1 MDRIEQSQLACCS
14 PLSRPGSALTDVN
27 RGGETGSSSQS
38 QCSDDDQSSR
48 INLLLQDSE
57 SLTRDQINVVE
68 LSIAVLHQ
76 DIVRARKLAK
86 KLEGIDID
94 ELWREVAQIEAS
106 KSPEVEMLAGPLHH
120 AAQSAYKPM
129 CKLLIT
135 QCRCDVNAST
145 IDSCMTPLM
154 FALHHEGNKAIV
166 KYLINNH
173 ADPNKGANS
182 GIAPLHIAATE
193 GYYEIVEYLLSRG
206 ADVDPLSQDGESP
219 LFCAVFHGH
228 ERIVTLLLKHGADA
242 GADINGAGCSV
253 PPVALAAY
261 KGLDG
266 CIQCLL
272 RNGANP
278 NVPDEDNN
286 IPIQIAAFKGW
297 EKCVEILLPHAPHLP
312 QYEGLS
318 ISEII
323 HWERTER
330 FRRSSSAIEQGDVA
344 YWKKEHDIA
353 LRFYNE
359 AAQVG
364 HEVATLY
371 AKKSLCYL
379 HLRDPAKFIDEA
391 INYINMV
398 QPDLSTLNPE
408 SDAKKLVLEFG
419 RTWKAPGSSSRQDS
433 GSSPTNKTGE
443 TSSSRE
449 HQ

>member
-1 MDRIEQSQLACCS
+1 M
-14 PLSRPGSALTDVN
+14 
-27 RGGETGSSSQS
+27 
-38 QCSDDDQSSR
+38 
-48 INLLLQDSE
+48 LLL
-57 SLTRDQINVVE
+57 
-68 LSIAVLHQ
+68 
-76 DIVRARKLAK
+76 
-86 KLEGIDID
+86 G
-94 ELWREVAQIEAS
+94 
-106 KSPEVEMLAGPLHH
+106 
-120 AAQSAYKPM
+120 
-129 CKLLIT
+129 
-135 QCRCDVNAST
+135 
-145 IDSCMTPLM
+145 MTPLM

-228 ERIVTLLLKHGADA
+228 ERIVTLLLKHGADVISSCFPDPLLFSDNIICVALLCSFSTILYVFSSVHIVIHFFFSLQYNRVSNLMVTPLLVSLHGSSLDCLEILIEA